1 MTPMNFASDNAYGA
15 LPEIWASLRAADEGA
30 ELAYGNDSITIRLS
44 QRFNDLFK
52 REVLAFP
59 VLTGTAANALALASI
74 TPPYGAILCHKD
86 SHIMTSECGAPEFY
100 SGAKLIPLDGE
111 DGKITPET
119 IAQGLTG
126 LDGSVHSVQPKAV
139 SLSQASE
146 WGTVYTPSELAAI
159 GRTAHDRGLK
169 LHMDGARFANAMA
182 YLNCSPAD
190 ATWRCGVDVL
200 SFGATKAG
208 ALAAEA
214 VIFFDKALGEDFAF
228 RRKRGGHLASKM
240 RFVSAQ
246 LEAMLN
252 DDLWMRSGAMA
263 NSLAGQIAKALGGVK
278 GIEIAA
284 PVQTNMVFARMSVEK
299 AAQLRAGGAIFHD
312 WLPAQDGKLVARI
325 ATAFATP
332 KEDVAKFIALAAE
345 K

>member
-1 MTPMNFASDNAYGA
+1 MNFASDNAYGA
-15 LPEIWASLRAADEGA
+15 LPEVWASLQAADSGP
-30 ELAYGNDSITIRLS
+30 ELAYGNDSITKRLS
-44 QRFNDLFK
+44 ERFTELFE
-52 REVLAFP
+52 RDVAAFP
-59 VLTGTAANALALASI
+59 VLTGTAANALALACL
-74 TPPYGAILCHKD
+74 TPPYGAVLCHRD
-86 SHIMTSECGAPEFY
+86 SHIMTSECGAPEFF
-100 SGAKLIPLDGE
+100 SGAKLIGLEGA

-119 IAQGLTG
+119 LAEGLAG

-159 GRTAHDRGLK
+159 SAAAHGKGLK

-182 YLNCSPAD
+182 HLSCSPAD

-200 SFGATKAG
+200 CFGATKAG
-208 ALAAEA
+208 ALGAEA
-214 VIFFDKALGEDFAF
+214 VIFFDKALAEDFAF

-246 LEAMLN
+246 LEAMLT
-252 DDLWMRSGAMA
+252 DDLWLKSGAHA
-263 NSLAGQIAKALGGVK
+263 NGLAGEIAKALSKVNS
-278 GIEIAA
+278 IEIAA
-284 PVQTNMVFARMSVEK
+284 PVETNMVFARMSVEK

-312 WLPAQDGKLVARI
+312 WLPAQDGKVVARI

-332 KEDVAKFIALAAE
+332 EEHVAKFIQLAAG

>member
-1 MTPMNFASDNAYGA
+1 MNFASDNAYGA
-15 LPEIWASLRAADEGA
+15 LPEIWTALQAVDHGA
-30 ELAYGNDSITIRLS
+30 ELAYGNDSITKGLTA
-44 QRFNDLFK
+44 RFNDLFE
-52 REVLAFP
+52 RDVMVFP
-59 VLTGTAANALALASI
+59 VFTGTAANALALACL
-74 TPPYGAILCHKD
+74 TPPYGAVVCHKD
-86 SHIMTSECGAPEFY
+86 SHIMTSECGAPEFF
-100 SGAKLIPLDGE
+100 SGAKLIGLDGA

-119 IAQGLTG
+119 IAQGLIG

-146 WGTVYTPSELAAI
+146 WGTVYTLSELTAI
-159 GRTAHDRGLK
+159 SEMAHAKGLR

-214 VIFFDKALGEDFAF
+214 VVFFDKSLGEDFAF

-246 LEAMLN
+246 LEAMLK
-252 DDLWMRSGAMA
+252 DDLWRKSGAHA
-263 NSLAGQIAKALGGVK
+263 NGLAGRIAKALEQVP
-278 GIEIAA
+278 GIELAA
-284 PVQTNMVFARMSVEK
+284 PVETNMVFARMSADK
-299 AAQLRAGGAIFHD
+299 AARLRAGGAIFHD
-312 WLPAQDGKLVARI
+312 WLPSQDGKVVARI

-332 KEDVAKFIALAAE
+332 EEHVAKFIALAAD

>member
-1 MTPMNFASDNAYGA
+1 MNFASDNAYGA
-15 LPEIWASLRAADEGA
+15 LPEIWSALQAADHGA
-30 ELAYGNDSITIRLS
+30 ELAYGNDPITQGLTA
-44 QRFNDLFK
+44 RFGKLFE
-52 REVLAFP
+52 REVTVFP
-59 VLTGTAANALALASI
+59 VLTGTAANALALACL
-74 TPPYGAILCHKD
+74 TPPFGAVLCHRD
-86 SHIMTSECGAPEFY
+86 SHIMTSECGAPEFF
-100 SGAKLIPLDGE
+100 SGAKLIGLDGAE
-111 DGKITPET
+111 GKITPQT
-119 IAQGLTG
+119 IAEGLTG
-126 LDGSVHSVQPKAV
+126 LDGSVHSVQPKTV

-146 WGTVYTPSELAAI
+146 WGTVYTPSELTAI
-159 GRTAHDRGLK
+159 SEMARAKGLK

-200 SFGATKAG
+200 CFGATKAG

-214 VIFFDKALGEDFAF
+214 VIFFDKTLAEEFAF

-246 LEAMLN
+246 LEAMLK
-252 DDLWMRSGAMA
+252 DDLWRRSAAQA
-263 NSLAGQIAKALGGVK
+263 NSVAGRIARALEQVP
-278 GIEIAA
+278 GIEMAA
-284 PVQTNMVFARMSVEK
+284 PVETNMVFARMPVEK

-312 WLPAQDGKLVARI
+312 WLPAQNGKLVARI

-332 KEDVAKFIALAAE
+332 DEHVAKFIALAAG

>member
-1 MTPMNFASDNAYGA
+1 M
-15 LPEIWASLRAADEGA
+15 
-30 ELAYGNDSITIRLS
+30 AYGNDPITKGLTA
-44 QRFNDLFK
+44 RFGELFE
-52 REVLAFP
+52 REVTVFP
-59 VLTGTAANALALASI
+59 VLTGTAANALALACL
-74 TPPYGAILCHKD
+74 TPPFGAILCHRD
-86 SHIMTSECGAPEFY
+86 SHIMTSECGAPEFF
-100 SGAKLIPLDGE
+100 SGAKLIGLEGA
-111 DGKITPET
+111 DGKITPQT
-119 IAQGLTG
+119 IAEGLTG

-146 WGTVYTPSELAAI
+146 WGTVYTPSELTAI
-159 GRTAHDRGLK
+159 SEMARAKGLK

-200 SFGATKAG
+200 CFGATKAG

-214 VIFFDKALGEDFAF
+214 VVFFDKALAEEFAF

-246 LEAMLN
+246 LEAMLK
-252 DDLWMRSGAMA
+252 DDLWRRSAAQA
-263 NSLAGQIAKALGGVK
+263 NGVAGRIARALEQVP
-278 GIEIAA
+278 GIEMAA
-284 PVQTNMVFARMSVEK
+284 PVETNMVFARMPVEK
-299 AAQLRAGGAIFHD
+299 AAKLRAGGAIFHD
-312 WLPAQDGKLVARI
+312 WLPPQNGKLVARI

-332 KEDVAKFIALAAE
+332 EEHVAKFIALAAD

>member
-1 MTPMNFASDNAYGA
+1 MNFASDNAYGA
-15 LPEIWASLRAADEGA
+15 LPEIWSALQAADHGA
-30 ELAYGNDSITIRLS
+30 EMAYGNDPITKGLTA
-44 QRFNDLFK
+44 QFGELFE
-52 REVLAFP
+52 REVTVFP
-59 VLTGTAANALALASI
+59 VLTGTAANALALACL
-74 TPPYGAILCHKD
+74 TPPFGAILCHKD
-86 SHIMTSECGAPEFY
+86 SHIMTSECGAPEFF
-100 SGAKLIPLDGE
+100 SGAKLVGLEGA
-111 DGKITPET
+111 DGKITPEA
-119 IAQGLTG
+119 IAEGLTG
-126 LDGSVHSVQPKAV
+126 MDGSVHSVQPKVV

-159 GRTAHDRGLK
+159 SEMARAKGLK

-200 SFGATKAG
+200 CFGATKAG

-214 VIFFDKALGEDFAF
+214 VIFFDKAPAEEFAF

-246 LEAMLN
+246 LEAMLKN
-252 DDLWMRSGAMA
+252 DLWRKSAAHA
-263 NSLAGQIAKALGGVK
+263 NSVAGRIARALEQVP
-278 GIEIAA
+278 GIEMAA
-284 PVQTNMVFARMSVEK
+284 PVETNMVFARMPVEK
-299 AAQLRAGGAIFHD
+299 AARLREGGAIFHD
-312 WLPAQDGKLVARI
+312 WQPAQNGKLVARI

-332 KEDVAKFIALAAE
+332 EEHVAKFIALAAD

>member
-1 MTPMNFASDNAYGA
+1 MNFASDNAYGA
-15 LPEIWASLRAADEGA
+15 LPEVWRALEAADHGA
-30 ELAYGNDSITIRLS
+30 EMAYGNDPITQRLTGQFS
-44 QRFNDLFK
+44 ELFE
-52 REVLAFP
+52 REVTAFP
-59 VLTGTAANALALASI
+59 VLTGTAANALALACL
-74 TPPYGAILCHKD
+74 TPPFGAILCHRD
-86 SHIMTSECGAPEFY
+86 SHIMTSECGAPEFF
-100 SGAKLIPLDGE
+100 SGAKLVGLEGK

-119 IAQGLTG
+119 IAQGLAG

-159 GRTAHDRGLK
+159 SEMTRAKGLK

-190 ATWRCGVDVL
+190 ATWRVGVDIL
-200 SFGATKAG
+200 CFGATKAG

-214 VIFFDKALGEDFAF
+214 VIFFDRGLAAEFGF

-246 LEAMLN
+246 LEAMLKDN
-252 DDLWMRSGAMA
+252 LWRKSAAHA
-263 NSLAGQIAKALGGVK
+263 NAIAGRIASALEKVP
-278 GIEIAA
+278 GIEMAA
-284 PVQTNMVFARMSVEK
+284 SVETNMVFARMSVEK

-312 WLPAQDGKLVARI
+312 WLPAEKGKIVARI
-325 ATAFATP
+325 ATAFATRE
-332 KEDVAKFIALAAE
+332 EDVAKFIALAAG